1 MATMPPRS
9 DDARRVTRAA
19 STSTSSEDE
28 SEKDALG
35 PSTSAPNKMTL
46 ERALKRMW
54 TRADRGHVHGISGGA
69 YTALGAVVMGGWFRD
84 DVDAVLTSGAQ
95 LADGADVATTTMA
108 LILATTCAVSG
119 VPLSKSRGW
128 RKTELSLRSIAF
140 QLVLTWEA
148 LRFGGVVD
156 PAAPRTPILDSMAL
170 AYAPFLWQT
179 ITSAYV
185 ILATKD
191 DKRAALAVW
200 LGTLGFAAQILPAQR
215 VLSQSGVS
223 LLDAAR
229 PGLSTVWAHS
239 TFGLVWLLNWS
250 TFGAS
255 LRARDVTDDENYVKW
270 FLLRPSVAWLA
281 LFVADVA
288 ARRPFVS
295 LADYFTSLA
304 GSVVVTASTG

>member
-1 MATMPPRS
+1 M

-19 STSTSSEDE
+19 STSTSGEDDAD
-28 SEKDALG
+28 EKDASLG
-35 PSTSAPNKMTL
+35 PSTSAPSKKMTL
-46 ERALKRMW
+46 ERAFKRMW
-54 TRADRGHVHGISGGA
+54 TRADRGHVHGISGGV

-84 DVDAVLTSGAQ
+84 DVDSVLAESGAV
-95 LADGADVATTTMA
+95 LADGADVATTTLA

-156 PAAPRTPILDSMAL
+156 PAAPRAPILDSMAL
-170 AYAPFLWQT
+170 AYAPFVWQT

-215 VLSQSGVS
+215 VLSESGVS

-255 LRARDVTDDENYVKW
+255 LRARDVIDDKNYVKW
-270 FLLRPSVAWLA
+270 FLLRPSLAWLA
-281 LFVADVA
+281 LFIADVA
-288 ARRPFVS
+288 ARHPFVS
-295 LADYFTSLA
+295 LADYFTSQA
-304 GSVVVTASTG
+304 GSVVILTTTTATS